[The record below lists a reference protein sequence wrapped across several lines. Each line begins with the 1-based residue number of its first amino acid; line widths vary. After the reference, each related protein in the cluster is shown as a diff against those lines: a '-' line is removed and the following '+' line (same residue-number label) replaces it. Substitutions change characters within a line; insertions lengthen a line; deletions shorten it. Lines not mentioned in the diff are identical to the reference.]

1 MTINLTTLPNGLRI
15 VTERMAG
22 IASASVGVW
31 VLAGGRHEAAEQ
43 NGIAHF
49 LEHMAFKGTKRRSA
63 LQIAEE
69 IEDVGGYINAY
80 TSREVTAYYAR
91 VLEADVPLGLDVIA
105 DIVLNPV
112 FDPKEI
118 EVERHVILQE
128 IGQALDTPDDII
140 FDWLQEAAF
149 PDQPLGRTILGPAE
163 RIEGFGR
170 DDLTGFVAQNYGP
183 DRMILSAAGAVD
195 HDRLVADAE
204 RLFGHLQPLARA
216 AAAPAVWNS
225 RERRETRDLEQV
237 HFALGL
243 AGPSIRD
250 ADFYPAQV
258 YTTALGGGMSSRLFQ
273 KIREERGLCYSIYAQ
288 AGAYDD
294 TGMLTIYAGTSADEI
309 AELSTLTIDE
319 MKRSAEDMSEAEI
332 ARARAQMKAGLLMGL
347 ESPSARA
354 ERMARSLAIWGR
366 VPSVEENAAKIE
378 GVTLAEVRAFAE
390 RLAGAE
396 AALALYGPVAAAP
409 ALSSLRERL
418 AA

>member
-1 MTINLTTLPNGLRI
+1 MTIDLTTLPNGLRI
-15 VTERMAG
+15 VTERMPG

-31 VLAGGRHEAAEQ
+31 VLAGGRHEAVEQ

-294 TGMLTIYAGTSADEI
+294 TGMLTIYAGTSDDEI
-309 AELSTLTIDE
+309 AELATLTIDE

-409 ALSSLRERL
+409 ALSSLREWL

>member
-31 VLAGGRHEAAEQ
+31 VLAGGRHEAVEQ

-294 TGMLTIYAGTSADEI
+294 TGMLTIYAGTSDDEI
-309 AELSTLTIDE
+309 AELATLTIDE

-409 ALSSLRERL
+409 ALSSLREWL